1 MRRGMALDGGMKTMN
16 ALRPAL
22 VAFALLAPSA
32 VVLPALAQQ
41 ALTEDVYL
49 SVTMTA
55 FFSADADPTEFQAVS
70 MPSPGQISISTAASQ
85 SDAAITP
92 EQSSLLTAA
101 VQAMIDRITLTP
113 GAGVEGQLPLP
124 YLVVE
129 WGVSND
135 TSSNGGGFSFLPADV
150 PPEIA
155 ALQQAMF
162 ADDLLP

>member
-1 MRRGMALDGGMKTMN
+1 MKHTRALC
-16 ALRPAL
+16 PAIA
-22 VAFALLAPSA
+22 AFAFLAM
-32 VVLPALAQQ
+32 PAFAQ
-41 ALTEDVYL
+41 AAPAEDVYL

-55 FFSADADPTEFQAVS
+55 YVSADADPTAFQAVS

-85 SDAAITP
+85 SDAVITP
-92 EQSSLLTAA
+92 EQSALLGNA
-101 VQAMIDRITLTP
+101 VQAMVDRITLTP
-113 GAGVEGQLPLP
+113 GPGVEGQLPLP

-150 PPEIA
+150 PPEIT